1 MTKDKYDFIEELLEN
16 KSLSQ
21 SQREKVLCLLKEEIK
36 KDVSFGKKLEERIEK
51 LENTIVVD
59 NKIPDKKNIILHNP
73 RFVSKYLKK
82 FKENT
87 ALKWTTHVWD
97 EKKYETINSFI
108 EELNG
113 DKDYKEIFNYNR
125 DLYNLVNY
133 FIYNPQKELDQNGIP
148 KFGWPNLNEI
158 KIGWQFP
165 NNLLIS
171 WCKEY
176 YDKLADEKKYPF
188 QFVLPKEFQPQRP
201 VKGKMV
207 TTFENVVDVFKT
219 EIQFRDNYLYK
230 EIRRRK
236 SKMADFEFVGIEQ
249 FEKLDFYTYTN
260 GFLSAV
266 DVVLEEIK
274 KNETEKKILFSYE
287 LINDELYLDITQLNS
302 FPSRKIYTN
311 NLSQFLGGGL
321 SSIAASVFSLCDFS
335 IISVFTDQNNNKI
348 NGELFITFEGTTGSV
363 LKKETTIESTPWLE
377 KRSSEIEGFTYRF
390 KFYL

>member
-1 MTKDKYDFIEELLEN
+1 MAKDKYDFIEELLEN
-16 KSLSQ
+16 KKLSQ
-21 SQREKVLCLLKEEIK
+21 SQREKVLFLLKEEIK

-51 LENTIVVD
+51 LESTI
-59 NKIPDKKNIILHNP
+59 IPDKKQPNKMIIIHNP
-73 RFVSKYLKK
+73 HFISKYLKR

-97 EKKYETINSFI
+97 EKKYETINAFI
-108 EELNG
+108 EELNE
-113 DKDYKEIFNYNR
+113 DKDYQKIFNYNI
-125 DLYNLVNY
+125 NLSNLLKY
-133 FIYNPQKELDQNGIP
+133 FIYNPKQVIDQNGMP
-148 KFGWPNLNEI
+148 EYGWPNLNDI

-165 NNLLIS
+165 NNLLIN
-171 WCKEY
+171 WCKEF
-176 YDKLADEKKYPF
+176 YDKPEGEKKYPF

-201 VKGKMV
+201 VKGKMI

-236 SKMADFEFVGIEQ
+236 SKMADFEFVGIEK
-249 FEKLDFYTYTN
+249 FEKLDFYTYTS

-274 KNETEKKILFSYE
+274 KNETEKKIFFSYE
-287 LINDELYLDITQLNS
+287 LINDELYIDITQLNS
-302 FPSRKIYTN
+302 FPSRKINTN
-311 NLSQFLGGGL
+311 DLSQFLGGGL

-363 LKKETTIESTPWLE
+363 LKKETTIESTPRLE